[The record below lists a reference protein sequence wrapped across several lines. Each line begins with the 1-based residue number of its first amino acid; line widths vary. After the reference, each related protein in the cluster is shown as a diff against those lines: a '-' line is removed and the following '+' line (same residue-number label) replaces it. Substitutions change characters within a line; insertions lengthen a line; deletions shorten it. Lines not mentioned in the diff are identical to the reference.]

1 MAYDWDRIEHEYV
14 TGKGTM
20 EALARK
26 YGIKLSSFYRRAEV
40 RKFAEKREKYT
51 NSVREK
57 ALTRAREREIRTL
70 TNLGSALDKA
80 AKKLNNY
87 IADEDTLH
95 GRVAVTL
102 DGVQEY
108 RTKKLDTK
116 AVRDLTAAMK
126 EVAAAL
132 KLITPD
138 ETRTEETQAGVIIL
152 AQREDEES

>member
-51 NSVREK
+51 NQVREK

-80 AKKLNNY
+80 AKKLNTY
-87 IADEDTLH
+87 IGDEDTLH
-95 GRVAVTL
+95 GRVAVTQ

-138 ETRTEETQAGVIIL
+138 EQKTEETQAGVIIL

>member
-40 RKFAEKREKYT
+40 RKFAEKREKYA
-51 NSVREK
+51 NQVREK

-95 GRVAVTL
+95 GKVVNHM
-102 DGVQEY
+102 DGSIEEI

-116 AVRDLTAAMK
+116 AVRDLTAAMR

-138 ETRTEETQAGVIIL
+138 ETKTEETQAGVIVL
-152 AQREDEES
+152 AQREDET